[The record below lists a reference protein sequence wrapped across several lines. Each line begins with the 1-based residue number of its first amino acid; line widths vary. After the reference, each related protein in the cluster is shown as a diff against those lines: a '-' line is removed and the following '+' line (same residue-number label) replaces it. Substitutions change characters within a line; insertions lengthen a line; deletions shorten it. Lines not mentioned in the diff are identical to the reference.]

1 MLRRVGAVLLGALVV
16 MVVVGL
22 LQYLGSRLYP
32 LPAGVN
38 PMDPEDAAAYADFLN
53 RMPLRSWVLAFG
65 SELLGAYLGA
75 LTAAFVVKDG
85 SMWVPG
91 IVIASSAIA
100 SISNWTIFPHPMW
113 FMVGQPFLYVL
124 AFFLVSRVVDRIEE
138 KKRADDGL

>member
-1 MLRRVGAVLLGALVV
+1 MLRRVGAVVVGALVV
-16 MVVVGL
+16 MCVVAV
-22 LQYLGSRLYP
+22 LQLLGSRLYP
-32 LPAGVN
+32 LPEGVT
-38 PMDPEDAAAYADFLN
+38 PFDPADAAAYADYLN

-75 LTAAFVVKDG
+75 LAAAFIVRDG

-113 FMVGQPFLYVL
+113 FMIGQPILYVL
-124 AFFLVSRVVDRIEE
+124 VFFMIARIVDHIEE
-138 KKRADDGL
+138 KNRAV